1 MPQVVFGKAVKRF
14 LPSAIPTHLEKI
26 DEYAVGKVLVYSKR
40 PRRLIPMRKHELDFT
55 GWSLQ
60 SLLAEKEV
68 LTITTAKS
76 YLFDTGKDTD
86 SKSFSVDVGGDL
98 DIASA
103 LAKLATA
110 SADFKFNAG
119 EKATLKV
126 TSDFGK
132 ITHISTDL
140 VNSAISRDIHMN
152 PDHPI
157 VKRAVENGGVMFI
170 ISNIYEG
177 ERCNVSAT
185 ISKDEKESVSGGGG
199 ADGAKADVKE
209 GVDDKHSSTV
219 GKYNV
224 FIGMGGER
232 WVVGFTPSSWTWT
245 VCKTWS

>member
-55 GWSLQ
+55 GWSMQ
-60 SLLAEKEV
+60 SLLAENEV

-76 YLFDTGKDTD
+76 YLFDTGKDVD
-86 SKSFSVDVGGDL
+86 SKSFSVNVGGDL
-98 DIASA
+98 DIANA
-103 LAKLATA
+103 LTKLASA
-110 SADFKFNAG
+110 SAGFKFDAG

-126 TSDFGK
+126 TTDFGK

-140 VNSAISRDIHMN
+140 VNSAISREIHVK

-157 VKRAVENGGVMFI
+157 VKKAVENGGVMFI

-185 ISKDEKESVSGGGG
+185 ISKGEKESISGGAGV
-199 ADGAKADVKE
+199 DGAKADVKE
-209 GVDDKHSSTV
+209 SEGDKHSSTV
-219 GKYNV
+219 GTCNQP
-224 FIGMGGER
+224 
-232 WVVGFTPSSWTWT
+232 VGLAGLKALQNGLSILI
-245 VCKTWS
+245 